1 MLFFEVSENQL
12 TLKQPILLSLPLAL
26 TFLLFQA
33 CLEQEARV
41 AELRSLAA
49 RVAAETGSRA
59 LQADADA
66 LARRL
71 QLVAGAVQALA
82 DLGEARQLARAK
94 AQHVKE
100 QFSDMRQVSI

>member
-1 MLFFEVSENQL
+1 M
-12 TLKQPILLSLPLAL
+12 
-26 TFLLFQA
+26 
-33 CLEQEARV
+33 EQESRV

-94 AQHVKE
+94 AQNAKE
-100 QFSDMRQVSI
+100 KFCDMRQVSLWMKPSTNWLIACTYM

>member
-1 MLFFEVSENQL
+1 MY
-12 TLKQPILLSLPLAL
+12 LKHYLKYLIKTGIL
-26 TFLLFQA
+26 QA
-33 CLEQEARV
+33 CLEQEPRV

-71 QLVAGAVQALA
+71 QLVSGAVQALA
-82 DLGEARQLARAK
+82 DLGEARQVARAK
-94 AQHVKE
+94 AQNTKGKLY
-100 QFSDMRQVSI
+100 DMRQVCKLKFK

>member
-1 MLFFEVSENQL
+1 M
-12 TLKQPILLSLPLAL
+12 
-26 TFLLFQA
+26 
-33 CLEQEARV
+33 

-59 LQADADA
+59 LPADADA

-71 QLVAGAVQALA
+71 QLVTGAVQALA

-94 AQHVKE
+94 AQHAKE
-100 QFSDMRQVSI
+100 KLCDMRQVRNSSYRQICWSLLITNEIGKKG

>member
-1 MLFFEVSENQL
+1 M
-12 TLKQPILLSLPLAL
+12 
-26 TFLLFQA
+26 
-33 CLEQEARV
+33 
-41 AELRSLAA
+41 
-49 RVAAETGSRA
+49 AAETGSRA

-94 AQHVKE
+94 AQHAKE
-100 QFSDMRQVSI
+100 KLCDMRQVGLDICTLNLSKNQCSTYMLLNTAIALKRLLFV

>member
-1 MLFFEVSENQL
+1 MNIKSRIYHQ
-12 TLKQPILLSLPLAL
+12 
-26 TFLLFQA
+26 QA

-82 DLGEARQLARAK
+82 DLGEARQIARAK
-94 AQHVKE
+94 AQHAKE
-100 QFSDMRQVSI
+100 MFCDMRQVSDDKLLIHKLQMFY

>member
-1 MLFFEVSENQL
+1 MHICS
-12 TLKQPILLSLPLAL
+12 
-26 TFLLFQA
+26 QA

-71 QLVAGAVQALA
+71 QLVSGAVQALA

-94 AQHVKE
+94 AQHAKE
-100 QFSDMRQVSI
+100 MFCDMRQVHISSLQIARYLIVTGQL

>member
-1 MLFFEVSENQL
+1 MSNK
-12 TLKQPILLSLPLAL
+12 TRIL
-26 TFLLFQA
+26 QA
-33 CLEQEARV
+33 CLEQESRV

-49 RVAAETGSRA
+49 RVAADTGSRA

-82 DLGEARQLARAK
+82 DLGEARQVARAK
-94 AQHVKE
+94 AQDTKGKLNE
-100 QFSDMRQVSI
+100 MRQVCIFECFGFYIHII

>member
-1 MLFFEVSENQL
+1 MLTMFFL
-12 TLKQPILLSLPLAL
+12 R
-26 TFLLFQA
+26 QA

-82 DLGEARQLARAK
+82 DLGEARQVIRAK
-94 AQHVKE
+94 AHHAKE
-100 QFSDMRQVSI
+100 QLCDMRQVIQRLRCRDLSYVLL

>member
-1 MLFFEVSENQL
+1 MTIF
-12 TLKQPILLSLPLAL
+12 LS
-26 TFLLFQA
+26 QA
-33 CLEQEARV
+33 CLEQESRV

-71 QLVAGAVQALA
+71 QLVAGAVQVLA

-94 AQHVKE
+94 ALHAKE
-100 QFSDMRQVSI
+100 KLCDMRQVCNDPFLTLLIFR

>member
-1 MLFFEVSENQL
+1 MPCLIFNYSLLINISVS
-12 TLKQPILLSLPLAL
+12 
-26 TFLLFQA
+26 QA

-41 AELRSLAA
+41 SELRSLAA
-49 RVAAETGSRA
+49 QVAAETGSRA

-94 AQHVKE
+94 AQHAKE
-100 QFSDMRQVSI
+100 MFCDMRQVCLYTFENNIAY

>member
-1 MLFFEVSENQL
+1 M
-12 TLKQPILLSLPLAL
+12 
-26 TFLLFQA
+26 
-33 CLEQEARV
+33 EQESRV

-94 AQHVKE
+94 AQHAKE
-100 QFSDMRQVSI
+100 KFCDMRQVSLFNHVHHRPSDVVVISTSIKS